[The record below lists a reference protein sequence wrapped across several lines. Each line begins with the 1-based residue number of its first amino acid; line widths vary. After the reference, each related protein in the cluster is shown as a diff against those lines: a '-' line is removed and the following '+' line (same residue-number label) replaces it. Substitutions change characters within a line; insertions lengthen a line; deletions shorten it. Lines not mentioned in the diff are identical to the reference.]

1 MDNLITKKEQ
11 KIFKQFLKTTDY
23 EIVSKNT
30 GYSVSTVCNILAR
43 KTNVN
48 KRTECILQG
57 LRKITKKNMLGIS
70 KRIDTY
76 LLPAVD
82 GDL

>member
-11 KIFKQFLKTTDY
+11 AIFKEFLKTTDY
-23 EIVSKNT
+23 DLVSKST

-43 KTNVN
+43 KTSLN
-48 KRTECILQG
+48 KRTQCVLISM
-57 LRKITKKNMLGIS
+57 RKIAKKNMLGIS
-70 KRIDTY
+70 KRIDAY

-82 GDL
+82 GKL

>member
-1 MDNLITKKEQ
+1 MDNLITKQEQ

-30 GYSVSTVCNILAR
+30 GYSVSTLCNILAR

-48 KRTECILQG
+48 KRTECVLREM
-57 LRKITKKNMLGIS
+57 RKITKKNMV
-70 KRIDTY
+70 RINKTIESY
-76 LLPAVD
+76 LLVEQD
-82 GDL
+82 GNI